1 MEKNEE
7 WTGGGISTKII
18 KEQRA
23 ERERREKFRF
33 LQEWDEE

>member
-7 WTGGGISTKII
+7 WTDGGISTKII

-23 ERERREKFRF
+23 ERREKFRF